1 MSMDEFDNM
10 FDEADDASSELRRQ
24 KAKEQI
30 DSLLEKTLVRSV
42 RATGRAIERVNDQ
55 YTESNSQMVKVR
67 PGGLVVR
74 ADGTESQDSV
84 LSLLDPDI
92 EDYGEIEI
100 SEHKL
105 AKIKRQMKTASI
117 GPIST
122 VAMICTGSQ
131 CQIKEMCPYW
141 KNEAVPLGEECQ
153 PSGETV
159 LTSNRGYV
167 PIEDLNEEEDRV
179 VSYRRESG
187 RHLVTTG
194 RKFRK
199 ATRDYTGK
207 LIEISINNDTAYKC
221 TTNHIVYA
229 SMSDN
234 AMNKHVV
241 YLMRKGD
248 NFRVGETVLLAEDK
262 TGKINSPLR
271 RRFNDE
277 CADDL
282 WILGVYNDR
291 ESAMVYEEYFSIF
304 MQAPKLCFMAHQ
316 NTKWGG
322 LYAKTNQEDLDK
334 IHEIFKRD
342 RLHYSIKLSE
352 LSLDINLPF
361 ISVSM
366 NKARSLSRNRIFEM
380 YAINLIDGLFKFP
393 VVNNTETS
401 GTFIFLEAKV
411 SSVDY
416 SGLVHSLDV
425 EKDHNYITGNV
436 LTHNCLVEK
445 QLIREWVER
454 YITEFSVDI
463 NRTTELQL
471 VSELAEISVYERRI
485 NSYISINSP
494 MMLQE
499 VVAGVDSQG
508 NAYYNLDIAKAFEIK
523 DRLKKQR
530 MKILDAMLATRDR
543 KAKLVV
549 AAASANSNL
558 NELSSLKKRINEL
571 ANARREG
578 IVVNAE
584 E

>member
-55 YTESNSQMVKVR
+55 YTESNSQMVKIR
-67 PGGLVVR
+67 PGGIVVR
-74 ADGTESQDSV
+74 ANGAESQDSV

-141 KNEAVPLGEECQ
+141 KNEAVPLGE
-153 PSGETV
+153 T
-159 LTSNRGYV
+159 
-167 PIEDLNEEEDRV
+167 
-179 VSYRRESG
+179 
-187 RHLVTTG
+187 
-194 RKFRK
+194 
-199 ATRDYTGK
+199 
-207 LIEISINNDTAYKC
+207 
-221 TTNHIVYA
+221 
-229 SMSDN
+229 
-234 AMNKHVV
+234 
-241 YLMRKGD
+241 
-248 NFRVGETVLLAEDK
+248 
-262 TGKINSPLR
+262 
-271 RRFNDE
+271 
-277 CADDL
+277 
-282 WILGVYNDR
+282 
-291 ESAMVYEEYFSIF
+291 
-304 MQAPKLCFMAHQ
+304 
-316 NTKWGG
+316 
-322 LYAKTNQEDLDK
+322 
-334 IHEIFKRD
+334 
-342 RLHYSIKLSE
+342 
-352 LSLDINLPF
+352 
-361 ISVSM
+361 
-366 NKARSLSRNRIFEM
+366 
-380 YAINLIDGLFKFP
+380 
-393 VVNNTETS
+393 
-401 GTFIFLEAKV
+401 
-411 SSVDY
+411 
-416 SGLVHSLDV
+416 
-425 EKDHNYITGNV
+425 
-436 LTHNCLVEK
+436 CLVEA

-454 YITEFSVDI
+454 YMVEFNVDV
-463 NRTTELQL
+463 NKTTELQL

-578 IVVNAE
+578 IVVNA
-584 E
+584 

>member
-24 KAKEQI
+24 RAKEQI

-42 RATGRAIERVNDQ
+42 RATGRAIERVNDEHA
-55 YTESNSQMVKVR
+55 ESNSQMVKVR

-74 ADGTESQDSV
+74 ANGSESQDSI

-105 AKIKRQMKTASI
+105 AKIKRQMKTASM

-141 KNEAVPLGEECQ
+141 KNEAVPLGE
-153 PSGETV
+153 
-159 LTSNRGYV
+159 
-167 PIEDLNEEEDRV
+167 
-179 VSYRRESG
+179 
-187 RHLVTTG
+187 
-194 RKFRK
+194 
-199 ATRDYTGK
+199 A
-207 LIEISINNDTAYKC
+207 
-221 TTNHIVYA
+221 
-229 SMSDN
+229 
-234 AMNKHVV
+234 
-241 YLMRKGD
+241 
-248 NFRVGETVLLAEDK
+248 
-262 TGKINSPLR
+262 
-271 RRFNDE
+271 
-277 CADDL
+277 
-282 WILGVYNDR
+282 
-291 ESAMVYEEYFSIF
+291 
-304 MQAPKLCFMAHQ
+304 
-316 NTKWGG
+316 
-322 LYAKTNQEDLDK
+322 
-334 IHEIFKRD
+334 
-342 RLHYSIKLSE
+342 
-352 LSLDINLPF
+352 
-361 ISVSM
+361 
-366 NKARSLSRNRIFEM
+366 
-380 YAINLIDGLFKFP
+380 
-393 VVNNTETS
+393 
-401 GTFIFLEAKV
+401 
-411 SSVDY
+411 
-416 SGLVHSLDV
+416 
-425 EKDHNYITGNV
+425 
-436 LTHNCLVEK
+436 CLVEA

-454 YITEFSVDI
+454 YITEFSVDVT
-463 NRTTELQL
+463 RTTELQL

-485 NSYISINSP
+485 NSYISIHSP

-508 NAYYNLDIAKAFEIK
+508 NAFYNLDIAKAFEIK

>member
-55 YTESNSQMVKVR
+55 YAESNSQMVKVR

-141 KNEAVPLGEECQ
+141 KNEAVPLGE
-153 PSGETV
+153 
-159 LTSNRGYV
+159 
-167 PIEDLNEEEDRV
+167 I
-179 VSYRRESG
+179 
-187 RHLVTTG
+187 
-194 RKFRK
+194 
-199 ATRDYTGK
+199 
-207 LIEISINNDTAYKC
+207 
-221 TTNHIVYA
+221 
-229 SMSDN
+229 
-234 AMNKHVV
+234 
-241 YLMRKGD
+241 
-248 NFRVGETVLLAEDK
+248 
-262 TGKINSPLR
+262 
-271 RRFNDE
+271 
-277 CADDL
+277 
-282 WILGVYNDR
+282 
-291 ESAMVYEEYFSIF
+291 
-304 MQAPKLCFMAHQ
+304 
-316 NTKWGG
+316 
-322 LYAKTNQEDLDK
+322 
-334 IHEIFKRD
+334 
-342 RLHYSIKLSE
+342 
-352 LSLDINLPF
+352 
-361 ISVSM
+361 
-366 NKARSLSRNRIFEM
+366 
-380 YAINLIDGLFKFP
+380 
-393 VVNNTETS
+393 
-401 GTFIFLEAKV
+401 
-411 SSVDY
+411 
-416 SGLVHSLDV
+416 
-425 EKDHNYITGNV
+425 
-436 LTHNCLVEK
+436 CLVEA

-454 YITEFSVDI
+454 YIIEFSVDI
-463 NRTTELQL
+463 SRTTELQL